1 MPATANSS
9 GREEIRFADVIAEQA
24 PRVARRLGRFGL
36 WFVGVAIGQRP
47 FGRTLRQV
55 RGATPHEFI
64 RAAVATL
71 DLRID
76 VRGAELLPDSP
87 EIIAV
92 ANHPTGGAEGIAL
105 LQLLLDRYGSVI
117 VPANRLLCRLQALNP
132 IIAPV
137 HVFDTGPSKRRVP
150 DALVPPG
157 TPLLLFPAGRTA
169 RERGGVMYEFP
180 WKRGFIRLARR
191 SGRLIVP
198 VCVVTRP
205 SRLFR
210 TIAAVRRLLHCPI
223 NIEMFLLVREVL
235 LRRRR
240 VTLVIERPVA
250 SDDFPHDIT
259 DAMRAEHIQKMVEVT
274 YAEYRRRDTAPV
286 G

>member
-1 MPATANSS
+1 MPRASS
-9 GREEIRFADVIAEQA
+9 NAREEIRIADVIAEQA

-36 WFVGVAIGQRP
+36 WFVGVMIGQRP
-47 FGRTLRQV
+47 FGRTLRRV
-55 RGATPHEFI
+55 YGATPHAFI
-64 RAAVATL
+64 RSAVATL

-87 EIIAV
+87 EVIVV
-92 ANHPTGGAEGIAL
+92 ANHPTGGAEGIVL
-105 LQLLLDRYGSVI
+105 LKLLLDRYGSVI
-117 VPANRLLCRLQALNP
+117 VPANRLLCRLQALSP
-132 IIAPV
+132 VIAPV
-137 HVFDTGPSKRRVP
+137 HIFDKGPSKTRVP
-150 DALVPPG
+150 EALVPPG

-169 RERGGVMYEFP
+169 RERGGVMREFP

-191 SGRLIVP
+191 SGRMIVP

-210 TIAAVRRLLHCPI
+210 TIATVRRLLHCPI

-240 VTLVIERPVA
+240 VTLVVEHPVA
-250 SDDFPHDIT
+250 SDDFAGDPT
-259 DAMRAEHIQKMVEVT
+259 DAVRAERIQKMVEVT
-274 YAEYRRRDTAPV
+274 YAEYRKSDPAPV

>member
-1 MPATANSS
+1 MPAAAPN

-36 WFVGVAIGQRP
+36 WLVGVAIGQRP

-55 RGATPHEFI
+55 RAETPHEFV
-64 RAAVATL
+64 RAAVAAL
-71 DLRID
+71 DLRIE
-76 VRGAELLPDSP
+76 VHGAEVLPDSP
-87 EIIAV
+87 EIIVV

-105 LQLLLDRYGSVI
+105 LQLLLDRYGTVI
-117 VPANRLLCRLQALNP
+117 VPANRLLCRLHALNP

-137 HVFDTGPSKRRVP
+137 NVFDTRPSKTRVP
-150 DALVPPG
+150 DALVPSG
-157 TPLLLFPAGRTA
+157 TPLLLFPAGRTS
-169 RERGGVMYEFP
+169 RERGGVMREFP
-180 WKRGFIRLARR
+180 WKRGFIRIARR
-191 SGRLIVP
+191 SGRVIVP
-198 VCVVTRP
+198 VCVVTRT

-210 TIAAVRRLLHCPI
+210 SIALVRRLLHCPI

-240 VTLVIERPVA
+240 VTLVVGRPIA
-250 SDDFPHDIT
+250 TDDLAADLT
-259 DAMRAEHIQKMVEVT
+259 DAARAEHIQKMVEVT
-274 YAEYRRRDTAPV
+274 YAQYRKRDPSTS

>member
-1 MPATANSS
+1 MPATVSS
-9 GREEIRFADVIAEQA
+9 DGRDEIRFADVISEQA

-36 WFVGVAIGQRP
+36 WLVGVAIGQRP
-47 FGRTLRQV
+47 FGRALKHV
-55 RGATPHEFI
+55 RGATPQAFLN
-64 RAAVATL
+64 AAVARL

-76 VRGAELLPDSP
+76 VRGADLLPDSP
-87 EIIAV
+87 EIIVV

-105 LQLLLDRYGSVI
+105 LQLLLNRYGSVI
-117 VPANRLLCRLQALNP
+117 VPANRVLCRLSALSP

-137 HVFDTGPSKRRVP
+137 NVFGTEPSKTRVP
-150 DALVPPG
+150 EALVPPG

-169 RERGGVMYEFP
+169 RERGGVMHEFP
-180 WKRGFIRLARR
+180 WKRGFIRVARR

-198 VCVVTRP
+198 VCVVARS

-240 VTLVIERPVA
+240 ITLVIERPIT
-250 SDDFPHDIT
+250 SDDFDHELT
-259 DAMRAEHIQKMVEVT
+259 DAARAEHIQKMVEVT
-274 YAEYRRRDTAPV
+274 YGKYRKRDPASA